1 MNCNNTRCSTCSQ
14 VKTSVLIFSFLFSY
28 FNARAR
34 EFSGNSRFLSQLK
47 SFYSLCQNTCQL
59 RLYGTIHFVFFFFSL
74 SSQTES
80 IRYSLY
86 SLADFKKTRACI
98 IDELHYYL

>member
-59 RLYGTIHFVFFFFSL
+59 RLYGTIHFVFFFFFFFFL
-74 SSQTES
+74 CLLRPRAFD
-80 IRYSLY
+80 I
-86 SLADFKKTRACI
+86 ACI
-98 IDELHYYL
+98 AWQILKK